1 MINKLSAPYKENL
14 NTLVFK
20 VNGDKLIV
28 YKDIQ
33 DRVTQLNGTE
43 QETGEQHNEE
53 SPTEVANLI
62 TLLKVSPIKDKA
74 WVKTLAQWENPF
86 FTLIPVIL
94 ISIIVIKV
102 YRHRSFLP
110 DKLQN
115 AIEFFVETLDKF
127 ICETMGKENGR
138 RFLPYIGSL
147 FLFIWFNNLL
157 GIIPFMKSPT
167 SSYRTT
173 IALAICT
180 FCYVQV
186 VAVSR
191 MGLGGYLY
199 HLAGSPKGIIM
210 WLVVPIMLPMHIIGE
225 LAKPLSLS
233 LRLFGNVFGE
243 DTLIGVF
250 AILGI
255 MAMSF
260 IGVQHPVVGFPLQI
274 PFLFL
279 AVLTGTIQA
288 LVFSLLSMIY
298 FIMVLPADE
307 H

>member
-1 MINKLSAPYKENL
+1 MINKLPAPYTENL
-14 NTLVFK
+14 NAMLYK
-20 VNGDKLIV
+20 VNDDKLIV

-33 DRVTQLNGTE
+33 EQSPQSE
-43 QETGEQHNEE
+43 QETKEHTTEE
-53 SPTEVANLI
+53 SSTEVANLI

-94 ISIIVIKV
+94 ISIIVIKI
-102 YRHRSFLP
+102 YRHRTFLP

-127 ICETMGKENGR
+127 VCETMGKENGR
-138 RFLPYIGSL
+138 KFLPYIGSL

-180 FCYVQV
+180 FCYVQA
-186 VAVSR
+186 VAVTR
-191 MGLGGYLY
+191 MGLWGYLY

-210 WLVVPIMLPMHIIGE
+210 WLVVPIMFPMHIIGE

-233 LRLFGNVFGE
+233 LRLFGNIFGE

-260 IGVQHPVVGFPLQI
+260 IGIQQPVVGFPLQI

-298 FIMVLPADE
+298 FIMVLPAE
-307 H
+307 SH